1 MEAVQHKKKN
11 DLVIDFPRLWAAL
24 VRRKNTYFKV
34 IPTVILVVW
43 IISLGLPDYYKC
55 KIQLAPEDNTGGSA
69 GTLAML
75 ASSFGVNIGGGSQ
88 SSDAIT
94 VMLYPDLL
102 NSVEFKAS
110 LLNIKVQR
118 PTDEAPMTYYDYLK
132 NEQKEAWWLS
142 AKEGLLDVLF
152 GKKDENKKSK
162 PINPFELTPEQ
173 AGISG
178 MINSNIHCDIS
189 SSVAKQQTLITI
201 EVTDQ
206 DPHVAAIMADSVKE
220 HLQDYITD
228 YKTNK
233 ARHDLE
239 FTEKLYKDAKK
250 SYERARQLYA
260 DFMDSNHD
268 VIIENVLAEHQK
280 PLLAKLREAGVLIE
294 EDIDRIHVA
303 CPGELKGVNVKTLPY
318 PGFPTDMQAQIM
330 AMMTICQGR
339 STVMETVFEN
349 RFMHVVELNRMGA
362 NIATTGARGAMIEG
376 PAKLTGCE
384 VNASDLRAGAALI
397 LAGLVA
403 EGTTTVGN
411 LHHIDRGYEDIVGKL
426 KALGADIQRISVK
439 D

>member
-24 VRRKNTYFKV
+24 VRRKKTYFKV

-142 AKEGLLDVLF
+142 AKEGILDFLS
-152 GKKDENKKSK
+152 GKKDEKKKSQ

-189 SSVAKQQTLITI
+189 SSVAKQQTLVTI

-228 YKTNK
+228 YKTKK

-260 DFMDSNHD
+260 DYLDSNHD
-268 VIIENVLAEHQK
+268 VIIENVRQK
-280 PLLAKLREAGVLIE
+280 QTDLENEMQLRYNNYNAVSTQLLTAKVRVQEVTPAFTTLQAATVPLWPSGPNRSRLVVLFTIAALFFTTIWILFDEDEIRPLLGLSDKE
-294 EDIDRIHVA
+294 E
-303 CPGELKGVNVKTLPY
+303 E
-318 PGFPTDMQAQIM
+318 
-330 AMMTICQGR
+330 
-339 STVMETVFEN
+339 
-349 RFMHVVELNRMGA
+349 
-362 NIATTGARGAMIEG
+362 
-376 PAKLTGCE
+376 
-384 VNASDLRAGAALI
+384 
-397 LAGLVA
+397 
-403 EGTTTVGN
+403 
-411 LHHIDRGYEDIVGKL
+411 
-426 KALGADIQRISVK
+426 
-439 D
+439 